1 MKIFKKIKILIQQLI
16 SKFRKKIGI
25 INGESFMSEFKNFI
39 EDLKKNKTGVR
50 GILAII
56 IIFLYGTIGSYFI
69 MGLNMN
75 DSIYYTIITIATV
88 GYGDI
93 APITPLQKLFTTSLA
108 LIGIGLIAYI
118 FTIIITSFE
127 ENLHDLR
134 SGRYMEKRLSEMEN
148 HYVLCGFGRVGLS
161 VFEELKKRNQK
172 VIIVDRDE
180 KATEDIEE
188 TENIIV
194 YNANAT
200 EDKTIKKLNIDKS
213 LGVIIA
219 TGNDVENLFM
229 VLTVRELYPDA
240 WIITRA
246 SKKDNVKRLKHAGAN
261 KIISPE
267 ASGGVEIYF
276 AAVQPNLVYIT
287 QRHDIDF
294 LEREFE
300 ILKKHN
306 CHLEDI
312 EYHFQGIRT
321 PVTRTIGVLDEE
333 EKDHFI
339 DKVKNDS
346 NVRESLDIMYKTVNG
361 VHSHWISGPD
371 KRHLDIAIEELKEE
385 GCLLG
390 INLDFKEINEFTK
403 QFKE

>member
-1 MKIFKKIKILIQQLI
+1 MDTLKMLLEYFK
-16 SKFRKKIGI
+16 RDKKGI
-25 INGESFMSEFKNFI
+25 YG
-39 EDLKKNKTGVR
+39 
-50 GILAII
+50 II
-56 IIFLYGTIGSYFI
+56 IILSIIMYGVLGSMLI
-69 MGLNMN
+69 MKLDFY

-88 GYGDI
+88 GFGDI
-93 APITPLQKLFTTSLA
+93 TPTTTIQKIFSATLA
-108 LIGIGLIAYI
+108 LSGVGLLAYI
-118 FTIIITSFE
+118 LTIIISSVT
-127 ENLHDLR
+127 ENLQDIR
-134 SGRYMEKRLSEMEN
+134 SGRHMEKRLAEMEN

-188 TENIIV
+188 NENIII

-229 VLTVRELYPDA
+229 VLTIRELYKDA

-246 SKKDNVKRLKHAGAN
+246 SKKENYNRLKHAGAD

-267 ASGGVEIYF
+267 ASGGVDIYF

-287 QRHDIDF
+287 QKHDIDY

-300 ILKKHN
+300 ILKKYN
-306 CHLEDI
+306 CHLENI

-321 PVTRTIGVLDEE
+321 PVTRKIGVLDED

-339 DKVKNDS
+339 DMVKNKPD
-346 NVRESLDIMYKTVNG
+346 VRESLDVMYKTVNG

-371 KRHLDIAIEELKEE
+371 KTHVDMAIEELKKE
-385 GCLLG
+385 GTLLG
-390 INLDFKEINEFTK
+390 TNLEFKEINEFTK

>member
-1 MKIFKKIKILIQQLI
+1 
-16 SKFRKKIGI
+16 
-25 INGESFMSEFKNFI
+25 MSEFKNFI

-69 MGLNMN
+69 MGLNIN
-75 DSIYYTIITIATV
+75 DSIYYTIITVATV

-403 QFKE
+403 QFKG

>member
-1 MKIFKKIKILIQQLI
+1 MDTLKMLLEYFK
-16 SKFRKKIGI
+16 RDKKGI
-25 INGESFMSEFKNFI
+25 YGF
-39 EDLKKNKTGVR
+39 
-50 GILAII
+50 II
-56 IIFLYGTIGSYFI
+56 ILSIIMYGVLGSMLI
-69 MGLNMN
+69 MKLDFY
-75 DSIYYTIITIATV
+75 DSVYYTIITIATV
-88 GYGDI
+88 GFGDI
-93 APITPLQKLFTTSLA
+93 TPTTTIQKIFSATLA
-108 LIGIGLIAYI
+108 LSGVGLLAYI
-118 FTIIITSFE
+118 LTIIISSVT
-127 ENLHDLR
+127 ENLQDIR
-134 SGRYMEKRLSEMEN
+134 SGRHMEKRLAEMEN

-188 TENIIV
+188 NENIII

-229 VLTVRELYPDA
+229 VLTIRELYKDA

-246 SKKDNVKRLKHAGAN
+246 SKKENYNRLKHAGAD

-267 ASGGVEIYF
+267 ASGGVDIYF

-287 QRHDIDF
+287 QKHDIDY

-300 ILKKHN
+300 ILKKYN
-306 CHLEDI
+306 CHLENI
-312 EYHFQGIRT
+312 EYHFHGIRT
-321 PVTRTIGVLDEE
+321 PVTRKIGVLDGDAT
-333 EKDHFI
+333 DHFI
-339 DKVKNDS
+339 DMAKNNPD
-346 NVRESLDIMYKTVNG
+346 VRESLDVMYKTVNG
-361 VHSHWISGPD
+361 IHSHWISGPD
-371 KRHLDIAIEELKEE
+371 KTHVDMAIEELRKE
-385 GCLLG
+385 GSLLG
-390 INLDFKEINEFTK
+390 TNLEFSEINEFTK

>member
-16 SKFRKKIGI
+16 SKFQKIGI

-75 DSIYYTIITIATV
+75 DSIYYTIITVATV

-127 ENLHDLR
+127 ENLHDIR

-172 VIIVDRDE
+172 VIIVDKDE

-287 QRHDIDF
+287 QKHDIDF

-371 KRHLDIAIEELKEE
+371 KRHLDMAIEELKEE

-390 INLDFKEINEFTK
+390 INLDFKVINEFTK
-403 QFKE
+403 QYKE

>member
-1 MKIFKKIKILIQQLI
+1 MDTLKMLLEYFK
-16 SKFRKKIGI
+16 RDKKGI
-25 INGESFMSEFKNFI
+25 YG
-39 EDLKKNKTGVR
+39 
-50 GILAII
+50 II
-56 IIFLYGTIGSYFI
+56 IILSIIMYGVLGSMLI
-69 MGLNMN
+69 MKLDFY

-88 GYGDI
+88 GFGDI
-93 APITPLQKLFTTSLA
+93 TPTTTIQKIFSATLA
-108 LIGIGLIAYI
+108 LSGVGLLAYI
-118 FTIIITSFE
+118 LTIIISSVT
-127 ENLHDLR
+127 ENLQDIR
-134 SGRYMEKRLSEMEN
+134 SGRHMEKRLAEMEN

-188 TENIIV
+188 NENIII

-229 VLTVRELYPDA
+229 VLTIRELYKDA

-246 SKKDNVKRLKHAGAN
+246 SKKENYNRLKHAGAD

-267 ASGGVEIYF
+267 ASGGVDIYF

-287 QRHDIDF
+287 QKHDIDY

-300 ILKKHN
+300 ILKKYN
-306 CHLEDI
+306 CHLENI
-312 EYHFQGIRT
+312 EYHFHGIRT
-321 PVTRTIGVLDEE
+321 PVTRKIGVLDGDAT
-333 EKDHFI
+333 DHFI
-339 DKVKNDS
+339 DMAKNNPD
-346 NVRESLDIMYKTVNG
+346 VRESLDVMYKTVNG

-371 KRHLDIAIEELKEE
+371 KTHVDMAIEELRKE
-385 GCLLG
+385 GSLLG
-390 INLDFKEINEFTK
+390 TNLEFSEINEFTK

>member
-1 MKIFKKIKILIQQLI
+1 MDTLKMLLEYFK
-16 SKFRKKIGI
+16 RDKKGI
-25 INGESFMSEFKNFI
+25 YGF
-39 EDLKKNKTGVR
+39 
-50 GILAII
+50 II
-56 IIFLYGTIGSYFI
+56 ILSIIMYGVLGSMLI
-69 MGLNMN
+69 MKLDFY

-88 GYGDI
+88 GFGDI
-93 APITPLQKLFTTSLA
+93 TPTTTIQKIFSATLA
-108 LIGIGLIAYI
+108 LSGVGLLAYI
-118 FTIIITSFE
+118 LTIIISSVT
-127 ENLHDLR
+127 ENLQDIR
-134 SGRYMEKRLSEMEN
+134 SGRHMEKRLAEMEN

-188 TENIIV
+188 NENIII

-229 VLTVRELYPDA
+229 VLTIRELYKDA

-246 SKKDNVKRLKHAGAN
+246 S
-261 KIISPE
+261 
-267 ASGGVEIYF
+267 GGVDIYF

-287 QRHDIDF
+287 QKHDIDY

-300 ILKKHN
+300 ILKKYN
-306 CHLEDI
+306 CHLENI
-312 EYHFQGIRT
+312 EYHFHGIRT
-321 PVTRTIGVLDEE
+321 PVTRKIGVLDGDAT
-333 EKDHFI
+333 DHFI
-339 DKVKNDS
+339 DMAKNNPD
-346 NVRESLDIMYKTVNG
+346 VRESLDVMYKTVNG
-361 VHSHWISGPD
+361 IHSHWISGPD
-371 KRHLDIAIEELKEE
+371 KTHVDMAIEELRKE
-385 GCLLG
+385 GSLLG
-390 INLDFKEINEFTK
+390 TNLEFSEINEFTK

>member
-1 MKIFKKIKILIQQLI
+1 MDTLKMLLEYFK
-16 SKFRKKIGI
+16 RDKKGI
-25 INGESFMSEFKNFI
+25 YG
-39 EDLKKNKTGVR
+39 
-50 GILAII
+50 II
-56 IIFLYGTIGSYFI
+56 IILSIIMYGVLGSMLI
-69 MGLNMN
+69 MKLDFY

-88 GYGDI
+88 GFGDI
-93 APITPLQKLFTTSLA
+93 TPTTTIQKIFSATLA
-108 LIGIGLIAYI
+108 LSGVGLLAYI
-118 FTIIITSFE
+118 LTIIISSVT
-127 ENLHDLR
+127 ENLQDIR
-134 SGRYMEKRLSEMEN
+134 SGRHMEKRLAEMEN

-188 TENIIV
+188 NENIII

-229 VLTVRELYPDA
+229 VLTIRELYKDA

-246 SKKDNVKRLKHAGAN
+246 SKKENYNRLKHAGAD

-267 ASGGVEIYF
+267 ASGGVDIYF

-287 QRHDIDF
+287 QKHDIDY

-300 ILKKHN
+300 ILKKYN
-306 CHLEDI
+306 CHLENI
-312 EYHFQGIRT
+312 EYHFHGIRT
-321 PVTRTIGVLDEE
+321 PVTRKIGVLDGDAT
-333 EKDHFI
+333 DHFI
-339 DKVKNDS
+339 DMAKNNPD
-346 NVRESLDIMYKTVNG
+346 VRESLDVMYKTVNG

-371 KRHLDIAIEELKEE
+371 KTHVYMAIEELRKE
-385 GCLLG
+385 GSLLG
-390 INLDFKEINEFTK
+390 INLEFSEINEFTK

>member
-1 MKIFKKIKILIQQLI
+1 MV
-16 SKFRKKIGI
+16 
-25 INGESFMSEFKNFI
+25 MSELKRFFK
-39 EDLKKNKTGVR
+39 DLKKNKAGLN

-56 IIFLYGTIGSYFI
+56 IIFAYGLLGSYFI
-69 MGLNMN
+69 MNLNIN
-75 DSIYYTIITIATV
+75 NSIYYTIITIATV

-93 APITPLQKLFTTSLA
+93 IPVTPLQKFFTTILA
-108 LIGIGLIAYI
+108 LTGIGLIAYI

-134 SGRYMEKRLSEMEN
+134 SGRHMEKRLAEMEN

-188 TENIIV
+188 DENVIV
-194 YNANAT
+194 YNPNAT
-200 EDKTIKKLNIDKS
+200 EDKTIKKLNIDKA

-229 VLTVRELYPDA
+229 VLTIRELYKDA

-246 SKKDNVKRLKHAGAN
+246 SKKDNVKRLEHAGAN

-267 ASGGVEIYF
+267 ASGGVDIYF
-276 AAVQPNLVYIT
+276 AAVQPNLVYVT
-287 QRHDIDF
+287 QRHGIDY

-300 ILKKHN
+300 ILKKHD
-306 CHLEDI
+306 CHLENI

-321 PVTRTIGVLDEE
+321 PVTRKIGVLDED

-339 DKVKNDS
+339 DMVKNKPD
-346 NVRESLDIMYKTVNG
+346 VRESLDVMYKTVNG

-371 KRHLDIAIEELKEE
+371 KTHVDMAIEELKKE
-385 GCLLG
+385 GTLLG
-390 INLDFKEINEFTK
+390 TNLEFKEINEFTK

>member
-1 MKIFKKIKILIQQLI
+1 
-16 SKFRKKIGI
+16 
-25 INGESFMSEFKNFI
+25 MSEIKKYV
-39 EDLKKNKTGVR
+39 EDLKKNKAGLR
-50 GILAII
+50 GILVII
-56 IIFLYGTIGSYFI
+56 IIFIYGVVGSHYI
-69 MGLNMN
+69 MHLNIN
-75 DSIYYTIITIATV
+75 NSIYYTIITIATV

-93 APITPLQKLFTTSLA
+93 IPVTPLQKLFSTSLA
-108 LIGIGLIAYI
+108 ITGIGLIAYI
-118 FTIIITSFE
+118 FTIIINSFE
-127 ENLHDLR
+127 KNLHDLR
-134 SGRYMEKRLSEMEN
+134 SGIHMEKRLAEMEN

-161 VFEELKKRNQK
+161 VFEELKKRNQN

-188 TENIIV
+188 NENIIV

-229 VLTVRELYPDA
+229 VLTIRELYKDA

-267 ASGGVEIYF
+267 ASGGVDIYF
-276 AAVQPNLVYIT
+276 AAVQPNLVHIT
-287 QRHDIDF
+287 QKHGIDF
-294 LEREFE
+294 LEREFD

-306 CHLEDI
+306 CHLENI
-312 EYHFQGIRT
+312 EYHFSGIRT
-321 PVTRTIGVLDEE
+321 PVTRKIGVLDED

-339 DKVKNDS
+339 DMVKN
-346 NVRESLDIMYKTVNG
+346 NHEVRESMNVMYETVNG

-371 KRHLDIAIEELKEE
+371 KSHVEMAIEDLRKE
-385 GCLLG
+385 GSLLG

-403 QFKE
+403 QYKD

>member
-1 MKIFKKIKILIQQLI
+1 MLFEYFIKDKTGIYGLLI
-16 SKFRKKIGI
+16 IGI
-25 INGESFMSEFKNFI
+25 I
-39 EDLKKNKTGVR
+39 LLY
-50 GILAII
+50 GIL
-56 IIFLYGTIGSYFI
+56 GSFFI
-69 MGLNMN
+69 MKLNLY
-75 DSIYYTIITIATV
+75 DSIYYTVITIATV

-93 APITPLQKLFTTSLA
+93 IPITPLQKIFTVTLA
-108 LIGIGLIAYI
+108 LAGVGILAYI
-118 FTIIITSFE
+118 LTIIISSVSQ
-127 ENLHDLR
+127 NLHDIR
-134 SGRYMEKRLSEMEN
+134 SGRIMDKKLAEMEN
-148 HYVLCGFGRVGLS
+148 HYILCGFGRVGLS

-172 VIIVDRDE
+172 VIIVDKDE

-188 TENIIV
+188 NENIIV

-229 VLTVRELYPDA
+229 VLTIRELYKDA

-246 SKKDNVKRLKHAGAN
+246 SKKDNVKRLKHAGAD

-267 ASGGVEIYF
+267 ASGGVDIYF

-287 QRHDIDF
+287 QKHDIDY

-306 CHLEDI
+306 CHLENI
-312 EYHFQGIRT
+312 EYHFPGIRT
-321 PVTRTIGVLDEE
+321 PVTRKIGVLDEE

-339 DKVKNDS
+339 DMVKNKPD
-346 NVRESLDIMYKTVNG
+346 VRESLDVMYKTVNG

-371 KRHLDIAIEELKEE
+371 KDHVDMAIEELKKE
-385 GCLLG
+385 GSLLG
-390 INLDFKEINEFTK
+390 TNLEFKEINEFTK

>member
-1 MKIFKKIKILIQQLI
+1 MKRQL
-16 SKFRKKIGI
+16 KT
-25 INGESFMSEFKNFI
+25 
-39 EDLKKNKTGVR
+39 LK
-50 GILAII
+50 
-56 IIFLYGTIGSYFI
+56 
-69 MGLNMN
+69 
-75 DSIYYTIITIATV
+75 
-88 GYGDI
+88 
-93 APITPLQKLFTTSLA
+93 
-108 LIGIGLIAYI
+108 
-118 FTIIITSFE
+118 
-127 ENLHDLR
+127 
-134 SGRYMEKRLSEMEN
+134 
-148 HYVLCGFGRVGLS
+148 LS

-188 TENIIV
+188 DENVIV

-200 EDKTIKKLNIDKS
+200 EDKTIKKLNIDKA

-229 VLTVRELYPDA
+229 VLTIRELYKDA

-246 SKKDNVKRLKHAGAN
+246 SKKDNVKRLEHAGAN

-267 ASGGVEIYF
+267 ASGGVDIYF
-276 AAVQPNLVYIT
+276 AAVQPNLVYVT
-287 QRHDIDF
+287 QRHGIDY

-300 ILKKHN
+300 ILKKHD
-306 CHLEDI
+306 CHLENI

-321 PVTRTIGVLDEE
+321 PVTRKIGVLDED

-339 DKVKNDS
+339 DMVKNKPD
-346 NVRESLDIMYKTVNG
+346 VRESLDVMYKTVNG

-371 KRHLDIAIEELKEE
+371 KTHVDMAIEELKKE
-385 GCLLG
+385 GTLLG
-390 INLDFKEINEFTK
+390 TNLEFKEINEFTK

>member
-1 MKIFKKIKILIQQLI
+1 MSEMKRIMEILMKNKAATNGILI
-16 SKFRKKIGI
+16 
-25 INGESFMSEFKNFI
+25 
-39 EDLKKNKTGVR
+39 V
-50 GILAII
+50 A
-56 IIFLYGTIGSYFI
+56 IIFLYGIIGSYFI
-69 MGLNMN
+69 MNLNIIE
-75 DSIYYTIITIATV
+75 SIYYTVITISTV

-93 APITPLQKLFTTSLA
+93 APVTPLEKIFSSTLA
-108 LIGIGLIAYI
+108 LTGIGLIAYI
-118 FTIIITSFE
+118 FSIIITSFE
-127 ENLHDLR
+127 ENLHDIR
-134 SGRYMEKRLSEMEN
+134 SGRHMERRLAEMEN

-188 TENIIV
+188 DENIIV

-276 AAVQPNLVYIT
+276 AAVQPNLMHIT
-287 QRHDIDF
+287 QKHGIDY
-294 LEREFE
+294 LEREFD
-300 ILKKHN
+300 ILKKHK
-306 CHLEDI
+306 CHLENI

-333 EKDHFI
+333 ERDHFI
-339 DKVKNDS
+339 DMVKN
-346 NVRESLDIMYKTVNG
+346 NPEVKESLDTMYKTVNG

-371 KRHLDIAIEELKEE
+371 KDHLDMAIKELEKE
-385 GCLLG
+385 GSLLG
-390 INLDFKEINEFTK
+390 INLEFKEINEFTK
-403 QFKE
+403 QYKE

>member
-1 MKIFKKIKILIQQLI
+1 MDTLKMLLEYFK
-16 SKFRKKIGI
+16 RDKKGI
-25 INGESFMSEFKNFI
+25 YGF
-39 EDLKKNKTGVR
+39 
-50 GILAII
+50 II
-56 IIFLYGTIGSYFI
+56 ILSIIMYGVLGSMLI
-69 MGLNMN
+69 MKLDFY

-88 GYGDI
+88 GFGDI
-93 APITPLQKLFTTSLA
+93 TPTTTIQKIFSATLA
-108 LIGIGLIAYI
+108 LSGVGLLAYI
-118 FTIIITSFE
+118 LTIIISSVT
-127 ENLHDLR
+127 ENLQDIR
-134 SGRYMEKRLSEMEN
+134 SGRHMEKRLAEMEN

-188 TENIIV
+188 NENIII

-229 VLTVRELYPDA
+229 VLTIRELYKDA

-246 SKKDNVKRLKHAGAN
+246 SKKENYNRLKHAGAD

-267 ASGGVEIYF
+267 ASGGVDIYF

-287 QRHDIDF
+287 QKHDIDY

-300 ILKKHN
+300 ILKKYN
-306 CHLEDI
+306 CHLENI
-312 EYHFQGIRT
+312 EYHFHGIRT
-321 PVTRTIGVLDEE
+321 PVTRKIGVLDGDAT
-333 EKDHFI
+333 DHFI
-339 DKVKNDS
+339 DMAKNNPD
-346 NVRESLDIMYKTVNG
+346 VRESLDAMYKTVNG
-361 VHSHWISGPD
+361 IHSHWISGPD
-371 KRHLDIAIEELKEE
+371 KTHVDMAIEELRKE
-385 GCLLG
+385 GSLLG
-390 INLDFKEINEFTK
+390 TNLEFSEINEFTK

>member
-1 MKIFKKIKILIQQLI
+1 
-16 SKFRKKIGI
+16 
-25 INGESFMSEFKNFI
+25 MSEMKRFF
-39 EDLKKNKTGVR
+39 EDLKKNKAGMR

-56 IIFLYGTIGSYFI
+56 IIFAYGIIGSYFI
-69 MGLNMN
+69 MGLDINN
-75 DSIYYTIITIATV
+75 SIYYTIITVSTV

-93 APITPLQKLFTTSLA
+93 IPVTHIQKFFSTTLA
-108 LIGIGLIAYI
+108 LTGIGLIAYI
-118 FTIIITSFE
+118 FTIIINSFE
-127 ENLHDLR
+127 KNLHDIR
-134 SGRYMEKRLSEMEN
+134 SGRHMEKRLAEMEN

-172 VIIVDRDE
+172 VIIVDKDE

-188 TENIIV
+188 NENVIV

-200 EDKTIKKLNIDKS
+200 EDKTIRKLNIDKS

-229 VLTVRELYPDA
+229 VLTIRELYNDA

-246 SKKDNVKRLKHAGAN
+246 SKKDNVKRLEHAGAD

-267 ASGGVEIYF
+267 ASGGVDIYF
-276 AAVQPNLVYIT
+276 AAVQPNLVHIT
-287 QRHDIDF
+287 QNHGIDF

-300 ILKKHN
+300 ILKMHN
-306 CHLEDI
+306 CHLENI
-312 EYHFQGIRT
+312 EYHFPGIRT
-321 PVTRTIGVLDEE
+321 PVTRTIGVLEEE

-339 DKVKNDS
+339 DMVKNNPD
-346 NVRESLDIMYKTVNG
+346 VRESLDTMYKTVNG

-371 KRHLDIAIEELKEE
+371 KTHVDMAIEELKKEE
-385 GCLLG
+385 NLLG
-390 INLDFKEINEFTK
+390 VNLEFKEINEFTK

>member
-1 MKIFKKIKILIQQLI
+1 MKTLKMLLEYFKRDRVGIYGVIIIL
-16 SKFRKKIGI
+16 GI
-25 INGESFMSEFKNFI
+25 IAY
-39 EDLKKNKTGVR
+39 
-50 GILAII
+50 GIL
-56 IIFLYGTIGSYFI
+56 GSIFI
-69 MGLNMN
+69 MKLDIY
-75 DSIYYTIITIATV
+75 DSFYYTIITIATV
-88 GYGDI
+88 GFGDI
-93 APITPLQKLFTTSLA
+93 TPTTPLQKIFSATLA
-108 LIGIGLIAYI
+108 LAGVGLLAYI
-118 FTIIITSFE
+118 LTIIISSVT
-127 ENLHDLR
+127 ENLQDIR
-134 SGRYMEKRLSEMEN
+134 SGRHMEKRLAEMEN

-172 VIIVDRDE
+172 VIVVDRDE

-188 TENIIV
+188 DENVIV

-200 EDKTIKKLNIDKS
+200 EDKTIRKLNIDKA

-229 VLTVRELYPDA
+229 VLTIRELYKDA

-246 SKKDNVKRLKHAGAN
+246 SKQDNVKRLEHAGAN

-267 ASGGVEIYF
+267 ASGGVDIYF
-276 AAVQPNLVYIT
+276 AAVQPNLVYVT
-287 QRHDIDF
+287 QRHGIDY

-300 ILKKHN
+300 ILKKHD
-306 CHLEDI
+306 CHLENI

-321 PVTRTIGVLDEE
+321 PVTRKIGVLDED

-339 DKVKNDS
+339 DMVKNKPD
-346 NVRESLDIMYKTVNG
+346 VRESLDVMYKTVNG

-371 KRHLDIAIEELKEE
+371 KTHVDMAIEELKKE
-385 GCLLG
+385 GTLLG
-390 INLDFKEINEFTK
+390 TNLEFKEINEFTK

>member
-1 MKIFKKIKILIQQLI
+1 MKTLKMLLEYFKRDRVGIYGVIIIL
-16 SKFRKKIGI
+16 GI
-25 INGESFMSEFKNFI
+25 IAY
-39 EDLKKNKTGVR
+39 
-50 GILAII
+50 GIL
-56 IIFLYGTIGSYFI
+56 GSIFI
-69 MGLNMN
+69 MKLDIY
-75 DSIYYTIITIATV
+75 DSFYYTIITIATV
-88 GYGDI
+88 GFGDI
-93 APITPLQKLFTTSLA
+93 TPTTPLQKIFSATLA
-108 LIGIGLIAYI
+108 LAGVGLLAYI
-118 FTIIITSFE
+118 LTIIISSVT
-127 ENLHDLR
+127 ENLQDIR
-134 SGRYMEKRLSEMEN
+134 SGRHMEKRLAEMEN

-172 VIIVDRDE
+172 VIVVDRDE

-188 TENIIV
+188 DENVIV

-200 EDKTIKKLNIDKS
+200 EDKTIRKLNIDKS

-229 VLTVRELYPDA
+229 VLTIRELYKDA

-246 SKKDNVKRLKHAGAN
+246 SKKDNVKRLEHAGAN

-267 ASGGVEIYF
+267 ASGGVDIYF
-276 AAVQPNLVYIT
+276 AAVQPNLVYVT
-287 QRHDIDF
+287 QRHGIDY

-300 ILKKHN
+300 ILKKHD
-306 CHLEDI
+306 CHLENI

-321 PVTRTIGVLDEE
+321 PVTRKIGVLDED

-339 DKVKNDS
+339 DMVKNKPD
-346 NVRESLDIMYKTVNG
+346 VRESLDVMYKTVNG

-371 KRHLDIAIEELKEE
+371 KTHVDMAIEELEKE
-385 GCLLG
+385 GSLLG
-390 INLDFKEINEFTK
+390 TNLEFKEINEFTK

>member
-1 MKIFKKIKILIQQLI
+1 M
-16 SKFRKKIGI
+16 

-75 DSIYYTIITIATV
+75 DSIYYTIITVATV

-172 VIIVDRDE
+172 VIIVDKDE

-287 QRHDIDF
+287 QKHDIDF

>member
-1 MKIFKKIKILIQQLI
+1 MSEMKRIMEILMKNKAATNGILI
-16 SKFRKKIGI
+16 
-25 INGESFMSEFKNFI
+25 
-39 EDLKKNKTGVR
+39 V
-50 GILAII
+50 A
-56 IIFLYGTIGSYFI
+56 IIFLYGIIGSYFI
-69 MGLNMN
+69 MNLNIIE
-75 DSIYYTIITIATV
+75 SIYYTVITISTV

-93 APITPLQKLFTTSLA
+93 APVTPLEKIFSSTLA
-108 LIGIGLIAYI
+108 LTGIGLIAYI
-118 FTIIITSFE
+118 FSIIITSFE
-127 ENLHDLR
+127 ENLHDIR
-134 SGRYMEKRLSEMEN
+134 SGRHMERRLAEMEN

-161 VFEELKKRNQK
+161 VFEELKIRNQK

-188 TENIIV
+188 DENIIV

-276 AAVQPNLVYIT
+276 AAVQPNLMHIT
-287 QRHDIDF
+287 QKHGIDY
-294 LEREFE
+294 LEREFD
-300 ILKKHN
+300 ILKKHK
-306 CHLEDI
+306 CHLENI

-333 EKDHFI
+333 ERDHFI
-339 DKVKNDS
+339 DMVKN
-346 NVRESLDIMYKTVNG
+346 NPEVKESLDTMYKTVNG

-371 KRHLDIAIEELKEE
+371 KDHLDMAIKELEKE
-385 GCLLG
+385 GSLLG
-390 INLDFKEINEFTK
+390 INLEFKEINEFTK
-403 QFKE
+403 QYKE

>member
-1 MKIFKKIKILIQQLI
+1 
-16 SKFRKKIGI
+16 
-25 INGESFMSEFKNFI
+25 MSEMKRFF
-39 EDLKKNKTGVR
+39 EDLKKNKAGMR

-56 IIFLYGTIGSYFI
+56 IIFAYGIIGSYFI
-69 MGLNMN
+69 MGLDINN
-75 DSIYYTIITIATV
+75 SIYYTIITVATV

-93 APITPLQKLFTTSLA
+93 IPVTHIQKFFSTTLA
-108 LIGIGLIAYI
+108 LTGIGLIAYI
-118 FTIIITSFE
+118 FTIIINSFE
-127 ENLHDLR
+127 KNLHDIR
-134 SGRYMEKRLSEMEN
+134 SGRHMEKRLAEMEN

-172 VIIVDRDE
+172 VIIVDKDE

-188 TENIIV
+188 NENVIV

-200 EDKTIKKLNIDKS
+200 EDKTIRKLNIDKS

-229 VLTVRELYPDA
+229 VLTIRELYNDA

-246 SKKDNVKRLKHAGAN
+246 SKKDNVKRLEHAGAD

-267 ASGGVEIYF
+267 ASGGVDIYF
-276 AAVQPNLVYIT
+276 AAVQPNLVHIT
-287 QRHDIDF
+287 QNHGIDF

-300 ILKKHN
+300 ILKMHN
-306 CHLEDI
+306 CHLENI
-312 EYHFQGIRT
+312 EYHFPGIRT
-321 PVTRTIGVLDEE
+321 PVTRTIGVLEEE
-333 EKDHFI
+333 EKNHFI
-339 DKVKNDS
+339 DMVKNNPD
-346 NVRESLDIMYKTVNG
+346 VRESLDTMYKTVNG

-371 KRHLDIAIEELKEE
+371 KTHVDMAIEELKKEE
-385 GCLLG
+385 NLLG
-390 INLDFKEINEFTK
+390 VNLEFKEINEFTK